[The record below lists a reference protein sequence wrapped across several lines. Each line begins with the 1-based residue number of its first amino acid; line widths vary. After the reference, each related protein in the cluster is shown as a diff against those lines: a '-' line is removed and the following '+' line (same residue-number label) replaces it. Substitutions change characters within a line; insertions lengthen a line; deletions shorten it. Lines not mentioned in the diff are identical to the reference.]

1 MGGRQRG
8 DDSGGGG
15 GGGPSGRVDVSNE
28 GADEGEEEW
37 VWSAPAPPTEEEV
50 RQSEALLGALE
61 EYQPML
67 PDALMQQCLKRA
79 GFTTTDKRV
88 ARMVAVAAQKFA
100 TDVASGALQ
109 ACKVRQ
115 AREARESRQAA
126 KGKKAE
132 PESSGGGAEG
142 QEKRYVMTVED
153 LSQSLGDYGIN
164 VRKRPYYADPPEHT

>member
-1 MGGRQRG
+1 MGGRRG
-8 DDSGGGG
+8 EDAAGGASGHAE
-15 GGGPSGRVDVSNE
+15 VKKEAEAE
-28 GADEGEEEW
+28 GAEEGDEEW
-37 VWSAPAPPTEEEV
+37 VWSAPTAPTEEEV
-50 RQSEALLGALE
+50 RQSEELLGALE

-88 ARMVAVAAQKFA
+88 SRLVAVAAQKFV
-100 TDVASGALQ
+100 TDVASGAMA

-115 AREARESRQAA
+115 AREAREVRA

-132 PESSGGGAEG
+132 ADAG
-142 QEKRYVMTVED
+142 QPGDGQQKRYVMTVED

-164 VRKRPYYADPPEHT
+164 VRKRPYFADHAEP